1 MLSVELALEQ
11 LTAAARRITESEH
24 LPPSAA
30 LGRVLA
36 HDVISPLA
44 VPGFDNS
51 AMDGYALNVPDF
63 AAPPASYTVT
73 QRIAAG
79 EVGAPLPAGEAA
91 RIFTGAAIPPGA
103 NAVVM
108 QEDCTMAADTLSVAG
123 TIKPGQHIRRV
134 GEDVAQ
140 DSIVVAAGTRLG
152 ATHLGLVASI
162 GIARVDVL
170 RPLRVALLCTG
181 NELVEPGQPLG
192 PGQIYNSNRYL
203 LVHLLQALGCRVTDY
218 GIVADERG
226 LTTRVLR
233 EAAEAHDV
241 VLSTG
246 GVSVGEEDHVRAALE
261 TNAWLAMWKIAI
273 KPGKPFAFGRV
284 GEADFIGLP
293 GNPVSTFV
301 TFVLLV
307 RPFLLARLGVSETLP
322 HLWLPARFE
331 RRTPA
336 ARREYLRVRI
346 EHGHAVAYP
355 NQSSGVLTS
364 AAWADALAIVPE
376 GLTIEEGDPVRI
388 LPLALL
394 TQ

>member
-1 MLSVELALEQ
+1 MLTVEHALEQ
-11 LTAAARRITESEH
+11 LTAAARRITETER
-24 LPPSAA
+24 LPLTQA

-36 HDVISPLA
+36 HDLISPLA

-51 AMDGYALNVPDF
+51 AMDGYALHVPDF
-63 AAPPASYTVT
+63 AAPPAQYIVT

-79 EVGAPLPAGEAA
+79 AVGQALQPGEAA
-91 RIFTGAAIPPGA
+91 RIFTGAPIPPGA
-103 NAVVM
+103 NAVAM
-108 QEDCTMAADTLSVAG
+108 QEDCTLLGDQVQVSSPLRH
-123 TIKPGQHIRRV
+123 GQHIRRA
-134 GEDVAQ
+134 GEDVAAGG
-140 DSIVVAAGTRLG
+140 IVVAAGRRLS
-152 ATHLGLVASI
+152 AAERGL
-162 GIARVDVL
+162 IAAVGLAEVEVL

-181 NELVEPGQPLG
+181 DELVEPGQPLG
-192 PGQIYNSNRYL
+192 PGQIYNSNRYQ
-203 LVHLLQALGCRVTDY
+203 LVQLLQALGCVVTDY
-218 GIVADERG
+218 GIVADELA
-226 LTTRVLR
+226 LTTRILR
-233 EAAEAHDV
+233 EAAADHDV

-331 RRTPA
+331 RRRA
-336 ARREYLRVRI
+336 GDRREYLRVRL
-346 EHGHAVAYP
+346 EHGHAVPYA

-364 AAWADALAIVPE
+364 VAWAEALAIVPE
-376 GLTIEEGDPVRI
+376 GQCIEEGDPVRI